1 MEDFFDNIVKHNC
14 QKIFPPDCTEVF
26 IVEKPRRGRNFARFS
41 PLAFAAQN
49 FRGRSSRSPLARPL
63 RKKTQPLS
71 DCVFFRVAGWAS
83 RRIGLRC
90 ACPIG
95 FLRGKNPVRLS
106 PFRATKNATL
116 SDCVFFKVA
125 GWTSGRIGLR
135 YACPI
140 GFLRG
145 KNPVR
150 LSPARSAKKRNP
162 YRIAFFSS
170 GGMGFGANWTAL
182 RLPYRVF
189 ARQKSRSPLTFPR
202 HKKRNPFGLRF
213 LQSGGMDETRTRD
226 LLRDRQAF

>member
-49 FRGRSSRSPLARPL
+49 FRGRSSRSPLTFPRH
-63 RKKTQPLS
+63 
-71 DCVFFRVAGWAS
+71 
-83 RRIGLRC
+83 
-90 ACPIG
+90 
-95 FLRGKNPVRLS
+95 
-106 PFRATKNATL
+106 
-116 SDCVFFKVA
+116 
-125 GWTSGRIGLR
+125 
-135 YACPI
+135 
-140 GFLRG
+140 
-145 KNPVR
+145 
-150 LSPARSAKKRNP
+150 KKRNP

-170 GGMGFGANWTAL
+170 GGMGFASNWTAL
-182 RLPYRVF
+182 RLPCRVFALQKSRSPLARPLRKKRNPYRIAFFSSGGMDFASNWTALRLPCRVF

>member
-49 FRGRSSRSPLARPL
+49 FRGRSSRSPLTRPL

-71 DCVFFRVAGWAS
+71 DCVFFRVAGWTS

-90 ACPIG
+90 ACPVG
-95 FLRGKNPVRLS
+95 FLR
-106 PFRATKNATL
+106 
-116 SDCVFFKVA
+116 C
-125 GWTSGRIGLR
+125 
-135 YACPI
+135 
-140 GFLRG
+140 

-150 LSPARSAKKRNP
+150 LSPARATKKRNP
-162 YRIAFFSS
+162 LGLRFFQS

-189 ARQKSRSPLTFPR
+189 ARQKSRSPLARPLR
-202 HKKRNPFGLRF
+202 KKNATLSDCVFF
-213 LQSGGMDETRTRD
+213 KWRD
-226 LLRDRQAF
+226 GRDSNSRPPA